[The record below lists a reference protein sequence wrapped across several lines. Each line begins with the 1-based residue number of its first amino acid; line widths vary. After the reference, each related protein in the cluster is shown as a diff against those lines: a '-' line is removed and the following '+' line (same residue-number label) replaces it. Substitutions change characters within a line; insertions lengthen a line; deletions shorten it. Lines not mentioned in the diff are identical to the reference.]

1 MFGFLSKG
9 GKEIKRVEGVVTRY
23 CQDFGMIDDLICFT
37 SDAVMGNALL
47 QVGQRVIALV
57 EEGKTT
63 NGLKAIRVDVV
74 SDKWECGSSM
84 PHLDVDLESK
94 TLIGTITSATACGGF
109 INQTTSFSKK
119 EVLENN
125 YFEPYKGDWVQAEY
139 VINPRTLKSEAV
151 SVKPLRYKRV
161 DKVLI
166 SSVCGRIGV
175 IDDSVFFTLDSL
187 ILPDGYMPK
196 RHDLVNVV
204 VVESN
209 QSCCTWRA
217 LCMTPTE
224 NNRTSSDN
232 GVNLSEPYENLLKDK
247 GGLCVSK
254 PTDFG
259 ILLLGEKKSMEVWI
273 ENKGEATHCLIS
285 CKLGG
290 WEKEKQFCLQMPR
303 EDHKNSSTP
312 LASAIT
318 PKVDLKKSGN
328 EDKSIIGT
336 SGNLSNEKEEKENI
350 KGKTGSITEIS
361 LPPGTKTCI
370 VILCTAK

>member
-1 MFGFLSKG
+1 MFGFLSKGLAFFWRKADLEEPLAARG

-151 SVKPLRYKRV
+151 SVKPLR
-161 DKVLI
+161 
-166 SSVCGRIGV
+166 
-175 IDDSVFFTLDSL
+175 
-187 ILPDGYMPK
+187 
-196 RHDLVNVV
+196 
-204 VVESN
+204 
-209 QSCCTWRA
+209 
-217 LCMTPTE
+217 
-224 NNRTSSDN
+224 TSSDN

-273 ENKGEATHCLIS
+273 E
-285 CKLGG
+285 
-290 WEKEKQFCLQMPR
+290 
-303 EDHKNSSTP
+303 
-312 LASAIT
+312 
-318 PKVDLKKSGN
+318 
-328 EDKSIIGT
+328 
-336 SGNLSNEKEEKENI
+336 
-350 KGKTGSITEIS
+350 
-361 LPPGTKTCI
+361 
-370 VILCTAK
+370 